1 MKGKEKG
8 KEMGKEGER
17 KGREDKEKGERSR
30 LAYLSRG
37 TRVPSYATDG
47 KRDIL
52 GLIDQGEKPGG
63 LEPVF
68 LQLCAEES
76 ISTRC
81 RPLQS
86 IPSFNNVSG

>member
-1 MKGKEKG
+1 MGRVEGKG
-8 KEMGKEGER
+8 EGEGS
-17 KGREDKEKGERSR
+17 GRGERSR